1 MMANRATRADQTV
14 LRNQGHELLTARSA
28 SDDASRRRRL
38 PRRLFRGIVHALSHR
53 FILRRRSTTQ
63 SHAAG
68 FRLVVPPTVFPPRI
82 FLTSEFFA
90 AFIDRLDLAGLRVAD
105 VGTGSGILALAAAR
119 VGAAS
124 VTAIDINPNAARAAH
139 QNAQRNGFGDVLR
152 GVCSHLMSGLAAR
165 PLFDV
170 ILSSP
175 PSFSGEPLD
184 LADRAWHS
192 GAENRDIAALFEQ
205 TRERLH
211 PRGRMYL
218 LLSSDSD
225 LSQIGALIARQ
236 SFQVRCVAARS
247 IFFESFFVYELTRPH
262 P

>member
-1 MMANRATRADQTV
+1 MQAAEGGCRAGCSAASSTPFRTGSSCAGGQPSNRTRRAFAYWCRQ
-14 LRNQGHELLTARSA
+14 LCF
-28 SDDASRRRRL
+28 RRQ
-38 PRRLFRGIVHALSHR
+38 F
-53 FILRRRSTTQ
+53 
-63 SHAAG
+63 
-68 FRLVVPPTVFPPRI
+68 

-119 VGAAS
+119 AGASS

-139 QNAQRNGFGDVLR
+139 QNAQSNGFGDVLS

-192 GAENRDIAALFEQ
+192 GADNRHIAELFEQ

-225 LSQIGALIARQ
+225 LAQIGALIARQ
-236 SFQVRCVAARS
+236 SFQVLCVAARS
-247 IFFESFFVYELTRPH
+247 IFFESFFLYELTRPNRNPH
-262 P
+262 EAAS